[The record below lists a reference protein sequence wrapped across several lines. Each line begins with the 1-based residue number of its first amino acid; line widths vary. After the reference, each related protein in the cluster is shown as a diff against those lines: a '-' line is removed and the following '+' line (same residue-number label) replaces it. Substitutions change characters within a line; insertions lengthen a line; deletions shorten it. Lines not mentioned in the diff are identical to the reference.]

1 MFDSIVPEYVQSFGE
16 LNGVVYKGP
25 SVSAHDILIALL
37 TNGEFTPDMKKGGFT
52 DVGAACACNP
62 NEELICA
69 LVFGNDLST

>member
-1 MFDSIVPEYVQSFGE
+1 M
-16 LNGVVYKGP
+16 YKGP